1 MAEKIEYKDTLNLPR
16 TDFPMKAGL
25 TQLEPKLLERWRRQD
40 IYKKVVARR
49 AEQKAPAWVLHD
61 GPPYANGH
69 IHTGH
74 ALNKILKD
82 IIIKSKTMAGFYS
95 PYVPGWDCHGLPIEH
110 QVDKALGSKKR
121 EMSQGD
127 IRRQCRAYAEKFV
140 AIQSEEFQRLGVFG
154 EWDRPYLTMDY
165 EYEAVIA
172 RELGRMALSGAMF
185 QSPKPVLWCGSC
197 RTALAE
203 AEVEYENH
211 TSPSIYVAFPLKS
224 DPAELDPKL
233 AGEKVFMVIWTT
245 TPWTIPS
252 NQGIAYNPEFKY
264 GAWKLADGRVVVLAE
279 GLSETALPKFG
290 LGAEKLATLD
300 NRRLTGLAAR
310 HPWYDRDSKVVPAMY
325 VTLEQGTGLVHTAP
339 GHGREDYETGLA
351 HGLPTFSPLDD
362 GARYTAEV
370 PEWEG
375 RPVLEA
381 NPAIIEHMKNV
392 GALLAVETVD
402 HQYPHCWRCKK
413 PLIFRST
420 PQWFV
425 SMDQTG
431 LRERAL
437 TAIDGVRWVPRWG
450 RERIYGMI
458 ENRPDWCISRQRS
471 WGVPITV
478 FLCRAC
484 GQWHYSPA
492 VMDHLYE
499 LFRKEGADAWFDRP
513 VADLLPAGEKCAGCG
528 GTDFEKETDIL
539 DVWFDSGCSFVDTM
553 EGRDYLPDV
562 ADMYLEGSDQH
573 RGWFH
578 SSLLVSMAN
587 RGRAPYR
594 EVLTHGYVVDGQ
606 GRKMS
611 KSMGNTI
618 GPEEVIKKY
627 GADLLRLW
635 VAAENYQDDIRIS
648 PQILDMLAKAY
659 FNFRNSCR
667 FILGNLFDFDPARD
681 AVPTNDLGEMD
692 RFILGRLDQLVEKI
706 RAAYD
711 EYEFHG
717 IYHLI
722 NNFVVELSAF
732 YHDVIKDRLYTRA
745 PNDPKRRGAQTVMH
759 RVISTL
765 TRLMA
770 PILSFTCE
778 EIWGFLPEGRA
789 GEGSVFLA
797 DLPAAGATP
806 PDPELT
812 RRWEDL
818 LKIRALVN
826 RELEAA
832 RRDKIIGAPLDAQVT
847 LTASGRAWDLLKQY
861 ENELPDIF
869 IVSAVHLVEGP
880 AAETEGLA
888 AAARVEPCSHPKC
901 PRCWVHA
908 PEVPEDQSIVCNKCA
923 DALERIRA

>member
-1 MAEKIEYKDTLNLPR
+1 MSEKTDFKNTLNLPQ
-16 TDFPMKAGL
+16 TKFPMKAGL
-25 TQLEPKLLERWRRQD
+25 TKLEPELLERWKKAD
-40 IYKKVVARR
+40 IYKKVIARR
-49 AEQKAPAWVLHD
+49 QEQKAPAWVLHD

-69 IHTGH
+69 IHMGH

-82 IIIKSKTMAGFYS
+82 IIIKSKTMAGFLS

-127 IRRQCRAYAEKFV
+127 IRRQCRTYAEKFV
-140 AIQSEEFQRLGVFG
+140 SIQSEEFQRLGVFG
-154 EWDRPYLTMDY
+154 EWDRPYLTMAYD
-165 EYEAVIA
+165 YEAVIA
-172 RELGRMALSGAMF
+172 REMGRFALSGVMY

-211 TSPSIYVAFPLKS
+211 SSPSIYVAFPLKS
-224 DPAELDPKL
+224 DPAELDPAL
-233 AGEKVFMVIWTT
+233 AGQKVHFVIWTT

-264 GAWKLADGRVVVLAE
+264 GAWKLADGRVLVLAE
-279 GLSETALPKFG
+279 ALSEAALSKFG
-290 LGAEKLATLD
+290 QAAEKLTTLD
-300 NRRLTGLAAR
+300 NRKLPGLMAR

-351 HGLPTFSPLDD
+351 HNLPTFSPLDD
-362 GARYTAEV
+362 AARYTKEV

-375 RPVLEA
+375 QPVLAA
-381 NPAIIEHMKNV
+381 NPAIVEHLKSV
-392 GALLAVETVD
+392 GALLAVENID

-425 SMDQTG
+425 SLDKTG
-431 LRERAL
+431 LREKSL
-437 TAIDGVRWVPRWG
+437 KAIDGCRWVPKWG
-450 RERIYGMI
+450 RDRIYGMI

-478 FLCRAC
+478 FLCRDC
-484 GQWHYSPA
+484 SGWHYSEA
-492 VMDHLYE
+492 IMEHLFE
-499 LFRKEGADAWFDRP
+499 LFKEKGADTWFDLP
-513 VADLLPAGEKCAGCG
+513 VEELLPAGEKCAGCG
-528 GTDFEKETDIL
+528 GTNFEKETDIL

-553 EGRDYLPDV
+553 EGRNYLPDIS
-562 ADMYLEGSDQH
+562 DMYLEGSDQH

-578 SSLLVSMAN
+578 SSLLVSMNN

-611 KSMGNTI
+611 KSVGNVV

-627 GADLLRLW
+627 GADILRLW

-648 PQILDMLAKAY
+648 NQILDMLAKAY

-667 FILGNLFDFDPARD
+667 FILGNLFDFDPSQNSVALD
-681 AVPTNDLGEMD
+681 DLSEMD
-692 RFILGRLDQLVEKI
+692 RFILHQLNQLTEKV
-706 RAAYD
+706 RQCYD
-711 EYEFHG
+711 EYEFHS
-717 IYHLI
+717 IYHLL

-732 YHDVIKDRLYTRA
+732 YHDVIKDRLYTLA
-745 PNDPKRRGAQTVMH
+745 PNDPKRRGTQTVMH
-759 RVISTL
+759 QVLSSMV
-765 TRLMA
+765 RLMA
-770 PILSFTCE
+770 PVLSFTCE
-778 EIWGFLPEGRA
+778 EIWSYLPENQNT
-789 GEGSVFLA
+789 ENSVFLTDFPVGETDWHNP
-797 DLPAAGATP
+797 DLA
-806 PDPELT
+806 

-826 RELEAA
+826 KELEVA
-832 RRDKIIGAPLDAQVT
+832 RREKIIGAPLDAQVE
-847 LTASGRAWDLLKQY
+847 LTASGKALALLKEYQAQ
-861 ENELPDIF
+861 LPDIF
-869 IVSAVHLVEGP
+869 IVSAVTLVEGP
-880 AAETEGLA
+880 AAESEGLA
-888 AAARVEPCSHPKC
+888 VTARVSPCSYPKC

-908 PEVPEDQSIVCNKCA
+908 PEVPEDQSGVCHKCES
-923 DALERIRA
+923 ALAER